1 MKIVRTIAALSVF
14 ITQAVLFGCSPN
26 GGGIGGTGKT
36 ESFDS
41 GLIVGVVDG
50 FGSIVINDSRYE
62 TDNAIVFI
70 DGIEADLAD
79 IKLGM
84 KVTAKVSPDDSTA
97 SEIHYQ
103 PNASGPIEA
112 VNLNAGYIEVFGN
125 RILIDDQ
132 TVFDELVPA
141 ELVKGLSVEVSGDRN
156 SDNEIIARYITRAS
170 NSDSIFA
177 TGSVLVSEDGAQ
189 LLVAGLEIDFTAAAA
204 SLGLTLEQFAD
215 AFLVPGTVVRI
226 SPTDPQ
232 EELDGADG
240 ADAVNGNGGEGGEG
254 GDAVNGNGGE
264 GGNGGH
270 AVNGNAGDGG
280 NGGNVGAVANIEGSG
295 GGGSSSNFVSGVA
308 NGEGSDVQVSGVAS
322 SQASWSGSAAV
333 TGATASITIN
343 GEQIYFNSGATAFI
357 VTSVKNPSVPVFNT
371 SDFVQVLGT
380 IATKREAGVFTL
392 DGFTVE
398 MTETTQVLT
407 AFGQPAEMS
416 LISEDQT
423 VLITGIAQNSEGDVV
438 ARTVK
443 LLTEF

>member
-50 FGSIVINDSRYE
+50 FGSIVINNSRYE

-141 ELVKGLSVEVSGDRN
+141 ELVNGLSVEVSGDRN

-232 EELDGADG
+232 EKLDGADG
-240 ADAVNGNGGEGGEG
+240 ADAVNGNAGHGSDG
-254 GDAVNGNGGE
+254 GD
-264 GGNGGH
+264 

-280 NGGNVGAVANIEGSG
+280 DGGDAVNGDAGDG
-295 GGGSSSNFVSGVA
+295 GDGG
-308 NGEGSDVQVSGVAS
+308 
-322 SQASWSGSAAV
+322 
-333 TGATASITIN
+333 TGC
-343 GEQIYFNSGATAFI
+343 
-357 VTSVKNPSVPVFNT
+357 
-371 SDFVQVLGT
+371 
-380 IATKREAGVFTL
+380 TK
-392 DGFTVE
+392 DC
-398 MTETTQVLT
+398 
-407 AFGQPAEMS
+407 
-416 LISEDQT
+416 
-423 VLITGIAQNSEGDVV
+423 
-438 ARTVK
+438 
-443 LLTEF
+443 

>member
-50 FGSIVINDSRYE
+50 FGSIVINNSRYE

-240 ADAVNGNGGEGGEG
+240 ADAVNGNGGEGG
-254 GDAVNGNGGE
+254 
-264 GGNGGH
+264 NGGH

>member
-141 ELVKGLSVEVSGDRN
+141 ELVNGLSVEVSGDRN

-232 EELDGADG
+232 EKLDGADG
-240 ADAVNGNGGEGGEG
+240 ADAVNGNAGHGSDG
-254 GDAVNGNGGE
+254 GDAVNGNAGDGGD
-264 GGNGGH
+264 GGH